1 MKISENSRWEIIMN
15 FRTLKSGWGTESNN
29 KGMKIESRWAFSKMS
44 WRTKGKRRK
53 SNSETWKEE
62 KWIWRNKAAKA
73 WRRFEKVMKKAG
85 GHFKSLRWRRAKEES
100 SWCKNQETWWA
111 SERKDFIER
120 DGKKN

>member
-1 MKISENSRWEIIMN
+1 MN

-53 SNSETWKEE
+53 SNSKTWKEE

-73 WRRFEKVMKKAG
+73 WRRFEKVMKEAG
-85 GHFKSLRWRRAKEES
+85 GHSKSLRWRRVKEES
-100 SWCKNQETWWA
+100 SWCKN
-111 SERKDFIER
+111 
-120 DGKKN
+120 